1 MGGNMVR
8 ASACLLLLVL
18 LLPGCIRREEAAPP
32 DVEAAREALSKGF
45 YLEAETSYE
54 RYLQKEPQG
63 NFRREAWDRLLDIS
77 LNVKGDVDRS
87 VMLLES
93 MVLEFG
99 GATGTGEDPLFLL
112 GDLYEQQGN
121 RAKAME
127 TWEKCL
133 KLTDDPEKSVPVRIR
148 LARAQRN
155 QRNFE
160 AAQETLERCSQEAST
175 PALKARC
182 LYESAQNDTFTQSF
196 GRAKTSLEE
205 LLALPGVV
213 DETRALAVFLLVDI
227 YEQEGRLPEARNLL
241 ESIRETYPNPLVVE
255 ARLKSLGKR

>member
-1 MGGNMVR
+1 MVR

-18 LLPGCIRREEAAPP
+18 LLPGCFRREEAAPP

-54 RYLQKEPQG
+54 RYLQKDPQG
-63 NFRREAWDRLLDIS
+63 AFRHEAWDRLLDIS
-77 LNVKGDVDRS
+77 MNVKGDVDRS

-99 GATGTGEDPLFLL
+99 GASGAGAEALFLL

-127 TWEKCL
+127 AWEKCL
-133 KLTDDPEKSVPVRIR
+133 KLVEDPEKSVQVRIR

-160 AAQETLERCSQEAST
+160 AAQETLSRCAGEAPT
-175 PALKARC
+175 PELKARC

-196 GRAKTSLEE
+196 GRAKASLEE
-205 LLALPGVV
+205 LLALQGLSE
-213 DETRALAVFLLVDI
+213 ETRALAVFLLVDI
-227 YEQEGRLPEARNLL
+227 YEQEDRVPEARKLL
-241 ESIRETYPNPLVVE
+241 ESIRTTYPNPLVVE